1 MSNPNQGYYANI
13 LQTDNDISL
22 AYTPGVSYAC
32 KEI

>member
-22 AYTPGVSYAC
+22 AYTPNLLL
-32 KEI
+32 